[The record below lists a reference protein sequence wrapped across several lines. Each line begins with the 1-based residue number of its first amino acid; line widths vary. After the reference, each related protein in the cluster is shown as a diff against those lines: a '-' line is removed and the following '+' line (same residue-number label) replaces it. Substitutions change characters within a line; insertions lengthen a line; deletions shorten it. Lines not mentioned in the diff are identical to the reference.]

1 MPDGSIE
8 WQLNYDTSEKLDDVF
23 FKNIPKLDVADIFIF
38 IDSIMHIF
46 EGFTHSKGD
55 VISKD

>member
-23 FKNIPKLDVADIFIF
+23 FKNIPKLDIADP
-38 IDSIMHIF
+38 
-46 EGFTHSKGD
+46 ETRK
-55 VISKD
+55 VRC